1 MEKAG
6 NYFPAFFAIFRLL
19 SSLLYS
25 MFQRVRNIKFVL
37 VVVAIIIAIASL
49 LTSHF
54 LTNDLQEEETKSV
67 EVWAEAMRTLNAAD
81 ENTDLNLVL
90 KVINGNNT
98 IPVIVMD
105 RNGNVQMHRNINKTF
120 SEKEDSIAYLQQ
132 MAESM
137 KKDGNV
143 IKIFLNMPQDDVAE
157 LQNEEINRYVDSAKE
172 EATSVTVITPEQ
184 QQGDFLE
191 ICYDESV
198 MLKRLAVYPYI
209 QLTVV
214 IIFVIIAIFALFSMM
229 KSEQN
234 KVWVGLSKETA
245 HQLGTPISSLMA
257 WSAVLKDAY
266 PDDELLPE
274 MEKDVRRLERIAE
287 RFSKI
292 GSIPEPKPE
301 DLCEV
306 IKRVVDY
313 MDRRTSN
320 KVKITC
326 HAPADP
332 VIVNMVASLFEWVGE
347 NLCKNAVDAM
357 SGSGNIDIY
366 IKEKNSQVDIE
377 VVDTGKGIQK
387 NNFKSVFKPGF
398 TTKERGWGLG
408 LSLAKRIIEEYHKG
422 KIFVKS
428 SEIGVGTTF
437 KIELPK

>member
-1 MEKAG
+1 
-6 NYFPAFFAIFRLL
+6 
-19 SSLLYS
+19 
-25 MFQRVRNIKFVL
+25 
-37 VVVAIIIAIASL
+37 
-49 LTSHF
+49 
-54 LTNDLQEEETKSV
+54 
-67 EVWAEAMRTLNAAD
+67 
-81 ENTDLNLVL
+81 
-90 KVINGNNT
+90 
-98 IPVIVMD
+98 
-105 RNGNVQMHRNINKTF
+105 
-120 SEKEDSIAYLQQ
+120 
-132 MAESM
+132 
-137 KKDGNV
+137 
-143 IKIFLNMPQDDVAE
+143 
-157 LQNEEINRYVDSAKE
+157 
-172 EATSVTVITPEQ
+172 
-184 QQGDFLE
+184 
-191 ICYDESV
+191 

-229 KSEQN
+229 KSQQN

-326 HAPADP
+326 HAPAEP